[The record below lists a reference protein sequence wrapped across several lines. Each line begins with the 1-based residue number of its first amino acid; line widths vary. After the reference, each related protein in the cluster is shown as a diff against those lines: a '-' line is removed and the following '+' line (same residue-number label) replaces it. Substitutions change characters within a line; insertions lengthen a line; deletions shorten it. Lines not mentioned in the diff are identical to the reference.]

1 MKTNKRIWS
10 WILVVVMLIS
20 VAPFSMTATAADTSD
35 TVIGM
40 KETWAAAGS
49 SVQVDIYIEGNP
61 GVIGGTLTVSWA
73 DGLTLVDDKNGKTF
87 NGLAYQS
94 PSRYNRAG
102 TNFIWYGSDVEDVL
116 DGTILTLTFEVE
128 DGVDN
133 DAKYLVSLSGKGFTD
148 SNENSVDIVY
158 VSDYVRVVNYLPGDV
173 SGDGVISPLDLVML
187 ARYISD
193 GCTTDP
199 EGYNITLDELAA
211 DVDDDGELAPMD
223 LILISRYISD
233 GCETDPDGYN
243 VILKPSTLR
252 CIHASLKAVEAKD
265 PTCTE
270 PGNIAYWICPDCDK
284 CFKDADGTIAIDY
297 EETVVDASHDLS
309 GVEAKNPS
317 YTENGNIAYWYC
329 DVCEKYFSDAD
340 ASTEIT
346 KEETV
351 IPKLNTTEYLIEY
364 DIANGDPYLQKLI
377 DNGKITN
384 PNPSCYAKEIGLTLK
399 NLSVAGYRFLGWY
412 DFAEGGTLVK
422 DIPEGT
428 TGNYTLY
435 AYWSKIEY
443 TVQYKSSLFTE
454 RAQDTYTVDTG
465 LVLPTPKLS
474 NYVFTGWAD
483 EEGKLYSETM
493 IPVGSTGHMVL
504 EANWTSERNKTWT
517 KAKLD
522 APIQYEEDNTLY
534 FVYEIGEIQNVPL
547 YTIKDFGYISEG
559 GIEKSEETTFS
570 TVITEGKAEQIAETV
585 ANATTKSSNWSLSNG
600 WSEATDIS
608 QEWLTEKGYTRDEI
622 IERATNEESSW
633 NVSTGSSGSTD
644 TSTGTSNEKGWTNE
658 AKITSSSSATNEASI
673 NAGLETTMGVEE
685 FGIKAEVS
693 ASLSA
698 EESVSQTESNGFETG
713 GSKSNTSMDTTT
725 TSTSAGWSNSSSYGG
740 SKSSSESE
748 TTSTG
753 VSEKITEQYGYG
765 KNYTTEFSSGESQGL
780 EYSSDESE
788 EWSSSVTYNEET
800 AESVTRTWTTEQTK
814 AGYHRWVMAGVAHVF
829 GVVAYD
835 METKNYHVY
844 TYTVMDDEMYEFE
857 DYSYTTGSYNDH
869 ENGVISFEI
878 PYEVADYVAEKTVYS
893 QGLKVNQDTGI
904 VTGYTGTD
912 NCVVIPEYMNVGNGE
927 VIKIVGLDKGL
938 FMNNTNISAVVLSD
952 FITEIPDD
960 CFNGCTALEGIIGGN
975 IKKIGNR
982 AFAGC
987 ESIVD
992 CVVRSDVE
1000 SVGEDAFTN
1009 VGRVYF
1015 NCANAKIAVAG
1026 VASGAKKVIT
1036 NLKYLENAEEMNGMT
1051 LETSATTEYLEIN
1064 GNEKTY
1070 TDLVISSDAKEM
1082 VLNKTH
1088 ISATNGTPITISSKK
1103 LAMNQSSVSAKGIA
1117 LIMKAEQTE
1126 LLLQGTIE
1134 INSESNNAILG
1145 RNIVLSELNEN
1156 VDGYLSV
1163 SNNILYTGIVTNTK
1177 FITKGTWEAIDET
1190 TYNNMLKYYTL
1201 YFDANGGICDETSKI
1216 IYNGLTYGALPT
1228 AQRDNFEFIGWY
1240 TEAEDGELITEDS
1253 IVESKED
1260 RTLYAHWKQLTT
1272 NLIFDANGSSVSE
1285 EKKAVNIGEAVG
1297 ELPTPVRE
1305 GFTFLGWFNGDT
1317 QITEETVLT
1326 ELEDITVRAHWQSG
1340 WVKASTVAEDADIVD
1355 TKWTYNIRTTSNSST
1370 APSGYTQYKNPT
1382 WVWGS
1387 YGSWSN
1393 WSRTVAIE
1401 SDSRQIQTQTV
1412 VSHYNK
1418 KTQYMYTR
1426 YYGWSSSNGYYLA
1439 TPYSSG
1445 ICTNYESTGWLDYS
1459 LAFEKT
1465 QYFGGVAYS
1474 AYGRGQIN
1482 SKSIY
1487 WYNEQTR
1494 LVDNYDSPVYVS
1506 EYRYRDRSKVYTYYY
1521 QKTEPN
1527 ESKTEVVASDTIANV
1542 QKWVQYQV
1550 K

>member
-20 VAPFSMTATAADTSD
+20 VAPFSMTATAADTSA

-133 DAKYLVSLSGKGFTD
+133 DAKYLISLSGKGFTD

-173 SGDGVISPLDLVML
+173 SGDGIISPLDLVML

-297 EETVVDASHDLS
+297 EETVVDAAGHNSIAFDAVPATPTTEGYTA
-309 GVEAKNPS
+309 GV
-317 YTENGNIAYWYC
+317 WC
-329 DVCEKYFSDAD
+329 DKCETWTFGH
-340 ASTEIT
+340 E
-346 KEETV
+346 V
-351 IPKLNTTEYLIEY
+351 IPPIKLDESNISYRHFVQREGINGTIEIVNDEYLSTHEI
-364 DIANGDPYLQKLI
+364 N
-377 DNGKITN
+377 N
-384 PNPSCYAKEIGLTLK
+384 PNPVTYVEGEGVTELIEGYEIDGK
-399 NLSVAGYRFLGWY
+399 KMSANGYSFLGW
-412 DFAEGGTLVK
+412 FER
-422 DIPEGT
+422 PEVNASRVYSISADAKGDKI
-428 TGNYTLY
+428 LY
-435 AYWSKIEY
+435 GVWSKN
-443 TVQYKSSLFTE
+443 TYKI
-454 RAQDTYTVDTG
+454 TYLPDSANSKLPKVEDGSFTVDVETSLNAPPSWPNMVWIG
-465 LVLPTPKLS
+465 WSDEDGKIVKSIPKGTSDNVTLTANWMSKRSQTVPNTKYSTSTPAI
-474 NYVFTGWAD
+474 TID
-483 EEGKLYSETM
+483 EENGIY
-493 IPVGSTGHMVL
+493 
-504 EANWTSERNKTWT
+504 AF
-517 KAKLD
+517 A
-522 APIQYEEDNTLY
+522 
-534 FVYEIGEIQNVPL
+534 YEIGDIQNVP
-547 YTIKDFGYISEG
+547 IQQVEEG
-559 GIEKSEETTFS
+559 AEGKGFNLVKGQEHRIEKTFTQKITSSEANT
-570 TVITEGKAEQIAETV
+570 IADTI
-585 ANATTKSSNWSLSNG
+585 ANATTKSDSWTLSEDWNKN
-600 WSEATDIS
+600 TTFS
-608 QEWLTEKGYTRDEI
+608 QEQSNKVTQEQMSKASNSFSETGKYTI
-622 IERATNEESSW
+622 
-633 NVSTGSSGSTD
+633 SSGVGGTKEHID
-644 TSTGTSNEKGWTNE
+644 ETGTSTKTTKQHELGVSYEVGTSLNVGIEADLKAGVTAGTPFKNASVNAGASVDQKLGLDYKYTTSTEKETHE
-658 AKITSSSSATNEASI
+658 THTDKTSSYWNLDKSFENSNTFSATNEFSQ
-673 NAGLETTMGVEE
+673 
-685 FGIKAEVS
+685 
-693 ASLSA
+693 SLSQSI
-698 EESVSQTESNGFETG
+698 EETFKYGETLDYG
-713 GSKSNTSMDTTT
+713 GSNSNTVSSSNTS
-725 TSTSAGWSNSSSYGG
+725 
-740 SKSSSESE
+740 SE
-748 TTSTG
+748 TR
-753 VSEKITEQYGYG
+753 
-765 KNYTTEFSSGESQGL
+765 
-780 EYSSDESE
+780 EYA
-788 EWSSSVTYNEET
+788 SSVTYSKDEGSEITVSET
-800 AESVTRTWTTEQTK
+800 FTADADTGFYRKVLAANFK
-814 AGYHRWVMAGVAHVF
+814 VF
-829 GVVAYD
+829 AVVIYD
-835 METKNYHVY
+835 MKTSSFSTMTHSLKINGSEHLFT
-844 TYTVMDDEMYEFE
+844 
-857 DYSYTTGSYNDH
+857 DYSLVSSFDDY
-869 ENGVISFEI
+869 ENGVLPFEV
-878 PYEVADYVAEKTVYS
+878 PTFVSDYVY
-893 QGLKVNQDTGI
+893 GLVGASEGLRFDDETGVIDGYGFKDPETGI
-904 VTGYTGTD
+904 CYKKYDEDTDTYSEPCDTDVIIPRYVVISINSNEKKIVPVTGIAADAFKDTTITSVY
-912 NCVVIPEYMNVGNGE
+912 
-927 VIKIVGLDKGL
+927 
-938 FMNNTNISAVVLSD
+938 LSD
-952 FITEIPDD
+952 RITEIPESAFEN
-960 CFNGCTALEGIIGGN
+960 CASLKYVRGGN
-975 IKKIGNR
+975 ITAIGKN
-982 AFAGC
+982 AFKNCPSLFEFELPVSVTTLGTGAFDGANALTVNVANSSVFDTALSFDVKRLSLNLGKMTD
-987 ESIVD
+987 SIDGKEIVTPD
-992 CVVRSDVE
+992 NIEYFYLSGGGKTFNNVSLKSDADTVILNNITINNNVNIPLE
-1000 SVGEDAFTN
+1000 LSSEN
-1009 VGRVYF
+1009 VGLEFATINSSGLIMRLDAESTVVTLDGNNYF
-1015 NCANAKIAVAG
+1015 ISSSDKATLSKSLRFIEKEG
-1026 VASGAKKVIT
+1026 SSASGKLKITGNALVFGTVTGAKQVSFDSAEHS
-1036 NLKYLENAEEMNGMT
+1036 LVYLTQQEYENM
-1051 LETSATTEYLEIN
+1051 
-1064 GNEKTY
+1064 
-1070 TDLVISSDAKEM
+1070 
-1082 VLNKTH
+1082 
-1088 ISATNGTPITISSKK
+1088 
-1103 LAMNQSSVSAKGIA
+1103 
-1117 LIMKAEQTE
+1117 
-1126 LLLQGTIE
+1126 
-1134 INSESNNAILG
+1134 INSHYV
-1145 RNIVLSELNEN
+1145 R
-1156 VDGYLSV
+1156 
-1163 SNNILYTGIVTNTK
+1163 
-1177 FITKGTWEAIDET
+1177 
-1190 TYNNMLKYYTL
+1190 
-1201 YFDANGGICDETSKI
+1201 FDANGGTVDV
-1216 IYNGLTYGALPT
+1216 
-1228 AQRDNFEFIGWY
+1228 DNKLVIWNS
-1240 TEAEDGELITEDS
+1240 TI
-1253 IVESKED
+1253 
-1260 RTLYAHWKQLTT
+1260 
-1272 NLIFDANGSSVSE
+1272 
-1285 EKKAVNIGEAVG
+1285 G

-1326 ELEDITVRAHWQSG
+1326 ELEDVTVRAHWQSG

-1521 QKTEPN
+1521 QKNEPN